1 MKKFI
6 KFIDNNIASIMIFN
20 LTLVGIAIIV
30 PTILLAVG
38 NVSLK
43 VFKIIIWCSFIPF
56 LLIYAVIFFI

>member
-30 PTILLAVG
+30 STILLAVG
-38 NVSLK
+38 IVSLK